1 MHARRPRGAGGWRQ
15 CKKPLIFSMPRGAR
29 RPAKGSP
36 GGWGAMRTAPVH
48 KTRRRDFSKPAR
60 CLAGGAGKRGRSGS
74 GGGEIDARRV
84 SARRGGGPG
93 AVARARRRRKAYSR
107 LFSHSRPKMY
117 PLLTRINLGSGNP
130 APGRR
135 TPVAAPGL
143 NFLASGK
150 ADYTGVSL
158 ENWEFP
164 PPPHYAG
171 VSLEMGNFL
180 QPPSRP
186 PPY

>member
-1 MHARRPRGAGGWRQ
+1 MRIALSNMRGGAPFPGRRAAG
-15 CKKPLIFSMPRGAR
+15 
-29 RPAKGSP
+29 
-36 GGWGAMRTAPVH
+36 
-48 KTRRRDFSKPAR
+48 PAR
-60 CLAGGAGKRGRSGS
+60 LAGGAGKQGRSGS
-74 GGGEIDARRV
+74 GGGEIDARGV

-150 ADYTGVSL
+150 ADK
-158 ENWEFP
+158 P
-164 PPPHYAG
+164 
-171 VSLEMGNFL
+171 
-180 QPPSRP
+180 
-186 PPY
+186 